1 MWNNIEFANPEWF
14 YLLLLIPIIIALYVW
29 KLRKSYPAMQISD
42 FHTAAKKTTTY
53 KEILIHVS
61 FAIEMIALA
70 LMIIALARPQS
81 SEKNT
86 SMNVEG
92 IDIVMTMD
100 ISGSMLAEDFQPNRI
115 EAAKKVAVKFIEERP
130 TDRIGLVIFAGES
143 FTQCPL
149 TTDHA
154 VLKNLFKEIKTG
166 MIEDGTAIG
175 SGLATSVLRLKES
188 EALSKVII
196 LLTDGVNNTGS
207 IDPASA
213 AEIAKTFG
221 IRVYTVGVGTNGTAP
236 YPAQDIFG
244 NKRYQQV
251 EVQIDEDLMR
261 KVSTITGGKYF
272 RATDNT
278 SLAKIYEEI
287 DKLEKS
293 KIEVY
298 EYEKKHEEFF
308 AFALYALLLIC
319 IDFALRKFV
328 LRIFP

>member
-1 MWNNIEFANPEWF
+1 MEFANPECF
-14 YLLLLIPIIIALYVW
+14 YLLLLIPLIVVFYIL
-29 KLRKSYPAMQISD
+29 KLRKSYPVLQISD
-42 FHTAAKKTTTY
+42 FHNKGSRHVSF
-53 KEILIHVS
+53 KEILLHILFGV
-61 FAIEMIALA
+61 EMIVLA
-70 LMIIALARPQS
+70 LLIVALARPQS
-81 SEKNT
+81 SEKNKT
-86 SMNVEG
+86 MNVEG

-100 ISGSMLAEDFQPNRI
+100 VSGSMLAEDFQPNRL
-115 EAAKKVAVKFIEERP
+115 EAAKKVAINFIDERP
-130 TDRIGLVIFAGES
+130 NDRIGLVVFAGES

-154 VLKNLFKEIKTG
+154 VLKNLFKEIKIG

-188 EALSKVII
+188 DALSRVII

-207 IDPASA
+207 IDPVSA

-251 EVQIDEDLMR
+251 EVNIDEDLMR
-261 KVSTITGGKYF
+261 QVSSITGGKYF
-272 RATDNT
+272 RATDNN
-278 SLAKIYEEI
+278 SLARIYEEI

-298 EYEKKHEEFF
+298 EYEKKNEEFF
-308 AFALYALLLIC
+308 NYALYALILLC
-319 IDFALRKFV
+319 LDFIIRKFV
-328 LRIFP
+328 LRILP

>member
-14 YLLLLIPIIIALYVW
+14 YLLLLIPIITALYVW

-42 FHTAAKKTTTY
+42 FHTVTKKTVTY

-61 FAIEMIALA
+61 FAIEMLALI